1 MKQEG
6 GSLVTTM
13 EIRKQ
18 AQMLV
23 REIAQK
29 PDQELITI
37 DAGSLKG
44 LIGLMRDYAV
54 LTHVT
59 NSDAEITTVVDSLVD
74 YVDINDKKASHRA
87 GTPTYR
93 TTDLARI
100 FRVSVTAIN
109 NWIDE
114 GRFIGYQRQPRKHA
128 RIPHF
133 TPFQHRD
140 GSVEP
145 LGLVVERYTQQ
156 KQKHESFADQDEKA
170 MLLNEIEFL
179 QQKYGGK
186 KFDEAFNSEHLTSE
200 QESDASRWRFY
211 LARLKEL
218 S

>member
-18 AQMLV
+18 AQLLV

-54 LTHVT
+54 LTHAT
-59 NSDAEITTVVDSLVD
+59 NSDAEMTTVVDSLVD
-74 YVDINDKKASHRA
+74 YVDINDNSASYRS

-100 FRVSVTAIN
+100 FGVSVTAIN

-114 GRFIGYQRQPRKHA
+114 GRFIGYERQPRKHA

-145 LGLVVERYTQQ
+145 LGLVMERYM
-156 KQKHESFADQDEKA
+156 KQEHKSFADADEMA
-170 MLLNEIEFL
+170 MLLNEIEAL

-186 KFDEAFNSEHLTSE
+186 NFSEAFDSERLTSE

>member
-1 MKQEG
+1 MKQER

-18 AQMLV
+18 AQLLV

-29 PDQELITI
+29 SDQELITI

-54 LTHVT
+54 LTHAT
-59 NSDAEITTVVDSLVD
+59 NSDAEMTTVVDSLID
-74 YVDINDKKASHRA
+74 YVDINDNTANHRS

-100 FRVSVTAIN
+100 FGVSVTAIN

-114 GRFIGYQRQPRKHA
+114 GRFVGYKRQPRKHA

-145 LGLVVERYTQQ
+145 LGFVVERYMNQDLG
-156 KQKHESFADQDEKA
+156 SFADQDEKA
-170 MLLNEIEFL
+170 MLLSEVEAL

-186 KFDEAFNSEHLTSE
+186 NLDEAFDSEHLTSE

-211 LARLKEL
+211 MARLKEL